1 MAPVDD
7 GWWGRRQGPRPKPGP
22 KHQAAHRNPHGPRV
36 EVGDY
41 IVTRP
46 APTKIRCRGWT
57 ASASQGGGQRI
68 TTFPC
73 GTRLGP
79 VEAVER
85 TIEFVSVRVGPVWI
99 NIWGAFGSSSGHPT
113 KFAYVERSGLR
124 EEMDESE
131 VIEDDEVTNER
142 GTSSGMTVSG
152 EGPGMEQ

>member
-1 MAPVDD
+1 MMV
-7 GWWGRRQGPRPKPGP
+7 GGGGGRAHGPSQGPSTKLRIAIPMAHASRWVTTSLQDQPLVVGLHRLRK
-22 KHQAAHRNPHGPRV
+22 AAV
-36 EVGDY
+36 
-41 IVTRP
+41 
-46 APTKIRCRGWT
+46 
-57 ASASQGGGQRI
+57 S
-68 TTFPC
+68 
-73 GTRLGP
+73 GTRFGP